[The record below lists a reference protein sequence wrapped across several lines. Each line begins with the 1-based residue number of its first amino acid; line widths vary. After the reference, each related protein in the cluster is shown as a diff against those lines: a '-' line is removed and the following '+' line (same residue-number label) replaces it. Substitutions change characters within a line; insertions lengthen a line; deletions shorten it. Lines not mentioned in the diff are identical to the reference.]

1 MSQFIRE
8 PITVLGPNDE
18 PTAEIAEAYR
28 VVSEEMKAAVHRI
41 MERSVVDAVT
51 AHTLLFQQIAL
62 QLCMLD
68 QSAADK
74 FIDAMRR
81 NLMAGLNGDRTG
93 VALADM
99 AAAGQAL
106 EDAFELKTRADAGSA

>member
-1 MSQFIRE
+1 MGQFTRE
-8 PITVLGPNDE
+8 PIKVLGPDDK
-18 PTAEIAEAYR
+18 PSPEIAEAYR
-28 VVSEEMKAAVHRI
+28 VVQNEMKAAVRRI
-41 MERSVVDAVT
+41 MADSVVDAVT

-81 NLMAGLNGDRTG
+81 NLMAGLNGNRTG
-93 VALADM
+93 VALDEM
-99 AAAGQAL
+99 ATAGQAL